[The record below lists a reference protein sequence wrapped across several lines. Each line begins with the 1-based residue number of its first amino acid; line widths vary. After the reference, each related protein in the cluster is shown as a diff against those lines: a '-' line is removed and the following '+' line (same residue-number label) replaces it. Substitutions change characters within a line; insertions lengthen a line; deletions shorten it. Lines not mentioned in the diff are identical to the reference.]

1 MPNAI
6 CKPYIVGIAG
16 GTGAGKTSF
25 AHILF
30 DCLGEDRAT
39 GIAYDAYYRDFSHI
53 SADQRAQI
61 NFDHPDALETDLL
74 VQHLQALSRGETV
87 SIPTYDFTT
96 HSRTHR
102 TLEICPRPV
111 IIVEGILLLVEQ
123 ILRDVLDLKIFV
135 DTPPDIRLIRRIS
148 RDVDERGR
156 TPESVAL
163 QYLET
168 VRPMHDTYV
177 EPSRKYADL
186 IVCGDRD
193 FTIAADLILGHLYT
207 ILGKNKRGDLLR
219 SPLSRLGASD

>member
-1 MPNAI
+1 MPQKI

-16 GTGAGKTSF
+16 GTGAGKTTL

-30 DCLGEDRAT
+30 DHLGDDRALS
-39 GIAYDAYYRDFSHI
+39 IAHDAYYRDFSHI
-53 SADQRAQI
+53 PADQRGQI

-87 SIPTYDFTT
+87 SIPTYDFAT
-96 HSRTHR
+96 HIRTGR
-102 TLEICPRPV
+102 TFEICPRPI

-123 ILRDVLDLKIFV
+123 ILRDVLNLKIFV
-135 DTPPDIRLIRRIS
+135 DTPPDIRLIRRIN

-156 TPESVAL
+156 TPKSVTL

-168 VRPMHDTYV
+168 VRPMHDAYV

-186 IVCGDRD
+186 IVCGDRV

-207 ILGKNKRGDLLR
+207 IWE
-219 SPLSRLGASD
+219 

>member
-1 MPNAI
+1 MANAI
-6 CKPYIVGIAG
+6 YKPYIVGIAG
-16 GTGAGKTSF
+16 GTGAGKTSL

-30 DCLGEDRAT
+30 DCLGEDRAID
-39 GIAYDAYYRDFSHI
+39 IAHDAYYRDFSHI

-87 SIPTYDFTT
+87 LVPTYDFTT
-96 HSRTHR
+96 HSRLSK

-156 TPESVAL
+156 TPESITL
-163 QYLET
+163 QYLKT

-193 FTIAADLILGHLYT
+193 FAIARDLILGHLYS
-207 ILGKNKRGDLLR
+207 I
-219 SPLSRLGASD
+219 

>member
-16 GTGAGKTSF
+16 GTGAGKTTLSN
-25 AHILF
+25 ILF
-30 DCLGEDRAT
+30 DHLGDDCALR
-39 GIAYDAYYRDFSHI
+39 ISHDAYYRDFVHVP
-53 SADQRAQI
+53 ADQRRQI

-87 SIPTYDFTT
+87 LIPTYDFTT
-96 HSRTHR
+96 HSRSNR
-102 TLEICPRPV
+102 TLELCPRPI

-123 ILRDVLDLKIFV
+123 MLRDALNLKIFV
-135 DTPPDIRLIRRIS
+135 DTPPDIRLIRRVN

-156 TPESVAL
+156 SPESVTL
-163 QYLET
+163 QYRET
-168 VRPMHDTYV
+168 VRPMHDIYV

-193 FTIAADLILGHLYT
+193 FTIATDLILRHLCT
-207 ILGKNKRGDLLR
+207 LKK
-219 SPLSRLGASD
+219 

>member
-16 GTGAGKTSF
+16 GTGAGKTTL

-30 DCLGEDRAT
+30 DHLGDDRALS
-39 GIAYDAYYRDFSHI
+39 IAHDAYYRDFSHI
-53 SADQRAQI
+53 PADQRGQI

-87 SIPTYDFTT
+87 SIPTYDFAT
-96 HSRTHR
+96 HIRTGR
-102 TLEICPRPV
+102 TFEICPRPI

-123 ILRDVLDLKIFV
+123 ILRDVLNLKIFV
-135 DTPPDIRLIRRIS
+135 DTPPDIRLIRRIN
-148 RDVDERGR
+148 RDVDKRGR
-156 TPESVAL
+156 TPKSVTL
-163 QYLET
+163 QYRET
-168 VRPMHDTYV
+168 VRPMHDAYV

-186 IVCGDRD
+186 IVCGDRV

-207 ILGKNKRGDLLR
+207 IWE
-219 SPLSRLGASD
+219 

>member
-16 GTGAGKTSF
+16 GTGAGKTTLSN
-25 AHILF
+25 ILF
-30 DCLGEDRAT
+30 DHLGDDCALR
-39 GIAYDAYYRDFSHI
+39 ISHDAYYRDFAHVP
-53 SADQRAQI
+53 ADQRRQI

-87 SIPTYDFTT
+87 LIPIYDFTT
-96 HSRTHR
+96 HSRSNR
-102 TLEICPRPV
+102 TLELCPRPI

-123 ILRDVLDLKIFV
+123 MLRDALNLKIFV
-135 DTPPDIRLIRRIS
+135 DTPSDIRLIRRVN

-156 TPESVAL
+156 SPESVTL

-193 FTIAADLILGHLYT
+193 FTIATDLILGHLCT
-207 ILGKNKRGDLLR
+207 LKK
-219 SPLSRLGASD
+219 

>member
-6 CKPYIVGIAG
+6 YKPYIVGIAG
-16 GTGAGKTSF
+16 GTGAGKTTL
-25 AHILF
+25 AHMLF
-30 DCLGEDRAT
+30 DHLGEDRALS
-39 GIAYDAYYRDFSHI
+39 IAHDAYYRDFSHI
-53 SADQRAQI
+53 PADQRGQI

-74 VQHLQALSRGETV
+74 VQHLQALSRGETAL
-87 SIPTYDFTT
+87 IPTYDFTT
-96 HSRTHR
+96 HIRTSE
-102 TLEICPRPV
+102 TLELCPRPI

-123 ILRDVLDLKIFV
+123 ILRDALNLKIFV
-135 DTPPDIRLIRRIS
+135 DAPPDIRLIRRMN

-156 TPESVAL
+156 TPESVTL

-193 FTIAADLILGHLYT
+193 VTIARDLILGHLYT
-207 ILGKNKRGDLLR
+207 ILGKK
-219 SPLSRLGASD
+219 

>member
-16 GTGAGKTSF
+16 GTGAGKTTL
-25 AHILF
+25 AHMLF
-30 DCLGEDRAT
+30 DHLGDDRAVW
-39 GIAYDAYYRDFSHI
+39 IAHDAYYRDFSHVP
-53 SADQRAQI
+53 AGRRGQI

-96 HSRTHR
+96 HVRTSE
-102 TLEICPRPV
+102 TLEICPRPI

-123 ILRDVLDLKIFV
+123 ILRDALNLKIFV
-135 DTPPDIRLIRRIS
+135 DAPPDIRLIRRMN

-156 TPESVAL
+156 TPESVTL

-177 EPSRKYADL
+177 EPSREYADL

-193 FTIAADLILGHLYT
+193 FTIARDLILGHL
-207 ILGKNKRGDLLR
+207 IAARDR
-219 SPLSRLGASD
+219 

>member
-16 GTGAGKTSF
+16 GTGAGKTTL
-25 AHILF
+25 AHMLF
-30 DCLGEDRAT
+30 DHLGDDRAIR
-39 GIAYDAYYRDFSHI
+39 IAHDAYYRDFSHVP
-53 SADQRAQI
+53 AGQRGQI

-87 SIPTYDFTT
+87 SIPTYDFAT
-96 HSRTHR
+96 HVRTSE
-102 TLEICPRPV
+102 TLEICPRPI

-123 ILRDVLDLKIFV
+123 ILRDVLNLKIFV
-135 DTPPDIRLIRRIS
+135 DAPPDIRMIRRMN

-156 TPESVAL
+156 TPESVTR
-163 QYLET
+163 QYCKT

-177 EPSRKYADL
+177 EPSREYADL

-193 FTIAADLILGHLYT
+193 FTIARDLILGHLYA
-207 ILGKNKRGDLLR
+207 ILDSYFQGRV
-219 SPLSRLGASD
+219 

>member
-16 GTGAGKTSF
+16 GTGAGKTTL
-25 AHILF
+25 ARILF
-30 DCLGEDRAT
+30 DHLGEGQAIR
-39 GIAYDAYYRDFSHI
+39 IAHDAYYRDFSHVPV
-53 SADQRAQI
+53 AQRAQI
-61 NFDHPDALETDLL
+61 NFDHPDALETDFL

-96 HSRTHR
+96 HSRTYR
-102 TLEICPRPV
+102 TLEICPRPI
-111 IIVEGILLLVEQ
+111 IIVEGILVLVEQ
-123 ILRDVLDLKIFV
+123 ILRDALNLKIFV
-135 DTPPDIRLIRRIS
+135 DTPTDIRLIRRVN

-156 TPESVAL
+156 SPESVTL

-193 FTIAADLILGHLYT
+193 FTIARDLILGHLYV
-207 ILGKNKRGDLLR
+207 IIKKKEGDLLR
-219 SPLSRLGASD
+219 SPSSRQVASD

>member
-16 GTGAGKTSF
+16 GTGAGKTTL

-30 DCLGEDRAT
+30 DHLGDDCAIR
-39 GIAYDAYYRDFSHI
+39 IAHDAYYRDFSHI
-53 SADQRAQI
+53 PADQRGQI

-74 VQHLQALSRGETV
+74 VQHLKALSRGETV
-87 SIPTYDFTT
+87 LIPVYDFST
-96 HSRTHR
+96 HSRSHR
-102 TLEICPRPV
+102 TLELCPRPV

-123 ILRDVLDLKIFV
+123 VLRDALNLKIFV
-135 DTPPDIRLIRRIS
+135 DAPPDIRLIRRMN

-156 TPESVAL
+156 TPESVAV

-168 VRPMHDTYV
+168 VRPMHDAYV

-193 FTIAADLILGHLYT
+193 FTIARDLILGYLHA
-207 ILGKNKRGDLLR
+207 ILGKK
-219 SPLSRLGASD
+219 

>member
-1 MPNAI
+1 MPKKN

-16 GTGAGKTSF
+16 GTGAGKTTL

-30 DCLGEDRAT
+30 NHLGDDRALR
-39 GIAYDAYYRDFSHI
+39 IAHDGYYRDFSLI
-53 SADQRAQI
+53 PADQRGQI

-74 VQHLQALSRGETV
+74 VQHLQALSRGETI
-87 SIPTYDFTT
+87 SIPTYDFAT
-96 HSRTHR
+96 HIRTGR
-102 TLEICPRPV
+102 TLEICPRPI

-123 ILRDVLDLKIFV
+123 ILRDVLNLKIFV
-135 DTPPDIRLIRRIS
+135 DTPPDIRLIRRIN

-156 TPESVAL
+156 TPESVTF
-163 QYLET
+163 QYRET

-193 FTIAADLILGHLYT
+193 FTIARDLILGHLYA
-207 ILGKNKRGDLLR
+207 ISG
-219 SPLSRLGASD
+219 

>member
-1 MPNAI
+1 MPPKI

-16 GTGAGKTSF
+16 GTGAGKTTL

-30 DCLGEDRAT
+30 DRLGEDRALR
-39 GIAYDAYYRDFSHI
+39 IAHDAYYRDFSHI
-53 SADQRAQI
+53 PADQRGQI

-87 SIPTYDFTT
+87 LIPTYDFAT
-96 HSRTHR
+96 HSRSNR
-102 TLEICPRPV
+102 TLELCPRPI

-123 ILRDVLDLKIFV
+123 ILRDVLNLKIFV
-135 DTPPDIRLIRRIS
+135 DAPPDIRLIRRIN

-156 TPESVAL
+156 TPKSVTL

-168 VRPMHDTYV
+168 VRPMHDAYV

-193 FTIAADLILGHLYT
+193 FTIAADLILGHLCT
-207 ILGKNKRGDLLR
+207 LQK
-219 SPLSRLGASD
+219 

>member
-6 CKPYIVGIAG
+6 YKPYIVGIAG
-16 GTGAGKTSF
+16 GTGAGKTTL
-25 AHILF
+25 AHMLF
-30 DCLGEDRAT
+30 EHLGDDRSIR
-39 GIAYDAYYRDFSHI
+39 IAHDAYYRDFSHI
-53 SADQRAQI
+53 PADQRGQI

-87 SIPTYDFTT
+87 LIPTYDFTT
-96 HSRTHR
+96 HIRTSK
-102 TLEICPRPV
+102 TIEIFPRPI

-123 ILRDVLDLKIFV
+123 ILHDALNLKIFV
-135 DTPPDIRLIRRIS
+135 DTPPDIRLIRRMN

-156 TPESVAL
+156 TPESVTF

-193 FTIAADLILGHLYT
+193 FTIARDLILGHLYA
-207 ILGKNKRGDLLR
+207 ILDC
-219 SPLSRLGASD
+219 